1 MSESTMNPQPSAQ
14 PAAVPANT
22 PKPKRTPAQ
31 RKRLRRRII
40 KGACWALILAALA
53 AGGLWYYNST
63 QQATANANTT
73 QYAQAYVQQGPM
85 DVYVYGTGTI
95 AASHQPTVY
104 AQADGTLTDLRV
116 SIGDTVTEGQIL
128 AVLQNDALNDE
139 ITSLEYSL
147 WAADNTIT
155 TTSAGSDVSTIMAPS
170 AGRVM
175 QISAASGD
183 DALAIYRRVGSV
195 AMLSTDGRM
204 KIRLPVAEE
213 VQLAYGD
220 TVTVVGEGFSIEG
233 SVTDL
238 YLQGTRATITIVD
251 DTLPMNAPVTVK
263 TTAGDTIGEG
273 VLEINKPMAVSAFG
287 GTIKAVRVKVGDKV
301 DRKDTLFTLEDSPI
315 TLKVENLRIQRE
327 TAAEALES
335 ARAKR
340 ENLIIRA
347 PSDGVIATVDATA
360 GADILSG
367 DALCSILQG
376 EDMVLTIAVDEL
388 DVVNVAEGQSV
399 TLSVDALPDLTLTGT
414 VQRIAPVGSSSSGVS
429 TYDVKLSFD
438 SAGTGVRPGMNA
450 SGQVQVAHTD
460 TTLYIPVEALMT
472 MGDGQ
477 YVMVSGGSA
486 AQTNMGMGA
495 PAFAGTSSGD
505 GMQSAARQRPQE
517 GAFGNDTQAGNRQR
531 SDGNGQG
538 NFSGAQNGFAPS
550 TGATDGTGAA
560 TGALRAVTTGLVN
573 DDYVE
578 IVSGLSAGEVVLYQ
592 NSSSST
598 SNQNM
603 GRNATMAMPMM
614 GF

>member
-1 MSESTMNPQPSAQ
+1 MSETTMNQQPSAQ
-14 PAAVPANT
+14 PAEAPSGT

-31 RKRLRRRII
+31 RRRLRRRII
-40 KGACWALILAALA
+40 KGACWTLVLAGAA

-63 QQATANANTT
+63 QQTTADANTI

-95 AASHQPTVY
+95 AAANQPTVY

-116 SIGDTVTEGQIL
+116 SVGDAVTEGQIL
-128 AVLQNDALNDE
+128 AVLQNDALDAE
-139 ITSLEYSL
+139 ITTLEYDL

-175 QISAASGD
+175 QISAAVGD
-183 DALAIYRRVGSV
+183 DALAVYRRFGSV

-204 KIRLPVAEE
+204 KIQLLVAED

-220 TVTVVGEGFSIEG
+220 TVTVVGEGFSVEG

-251 DTLPMNAPVTVK
+251 DTLPMNAQVTVK
-263 TTAGDTIGEG
+263 TAEDAIIGEG

-360 GADILSG
+360 GADIVSG
-367 DALCSILQG
+367 DAVCSILQG

-414 VQRIAPVGSSSSGVS
+414 VQRIAPVGTSSSGVS

-450 SGQVQVAHTD
+450 SGQVQVAHAD
-460 TTLYIPVEALMT
+460 ATLYIPVEALMT
-472 MGDGQ
+472 MGGGQ
-477 YVMVSGGSA
+477 YVLVSDGGST
-486 AQTNMGMGA
+486 QTNMGLGA

-505 GMQSAARQRPQE
+505 GTQSAIRQRPQE
-517 GAFGNDTQAGNRQR
+517 GSTGIDALTSGRQR
-531 SDGNGQG
+531 NAANLPNTATANGG
-538 NFSGAQNGFAPS
+538 PAT
-550 TGATDGTGAA
+550 TGS
-560 TGALRAVTTGLVN
+560 LRAVTTGLVN

-592 NSSSST
+592 NSSSSST
-598 SNQNM
+598 GNQNM
-603 GRNATMAMPMM
+603 VRGTTMAMPMM